1 MSNFIT
7 KQQLISTMLIILMG
21 VCLWIGVSDF
31 EFIKP
36 DLAQEQIREA
46 IRFYMQRAFQI
57 AAQFLIPFAIL
68 VYLGKGFLNKRN
80 QT

>member
-7 KQQLISTMLIILMG
+7 KQQLISIMLIILMG
-21 VCLWIGVSDF
+21 VCLWVGWSDF

-36 DLAQEQIREA
+36 DLAQEQIRES
-46 IRFYMQRAFQI
+46 IRFYIRRTFQI
-57 AAQFLIPFAIL
+57 ATQFFIPLAIL

-80 QT
+80 QA